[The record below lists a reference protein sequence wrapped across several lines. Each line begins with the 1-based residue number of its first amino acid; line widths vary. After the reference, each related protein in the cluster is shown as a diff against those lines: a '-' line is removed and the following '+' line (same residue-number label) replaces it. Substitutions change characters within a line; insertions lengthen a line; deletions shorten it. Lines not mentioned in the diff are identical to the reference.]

1 MSEPLTIVARI
12 VPKSGVEDELE
23 AAMRDLVAA
32 TRLELGCIQYD
43 LHRTTEGP
51 CIFVFYES
59 WETKTLWEAHMS
71 GAAIQAFREAAN
83 HMIETGEVL
92 QMSRVA

>member
-32 TRLELGCIQYD
+32 TRMEL
-43 LHRTTEGP
+43 
-51 CIFVFYES
+51 S
-59 WETKTLWEAHMS
+59 
-71 GAAIQAFREAAN
+71 
-83 HMIETGEVL
+83 
-92 QMSRVA
+92 